1 MKEISDYITGTIDV
15 LRARGELRR
24 YSEIDPG
31 TPTTLFETFMLYC
44 IRRQFEIPKDRI
56 AEHFIPSTLAGV
68 RQLFEAYDDV
78 ADGASALPDI
88 SAIKTHEGLQQ
99 KLQNVIEVI
108 MSAPIQRHQRRQI
121 MGIINQERQL
131 QYSLEQRYGQH
142 TQPLSSAEA
151 ILWREQSGGSFFSL
165 FPRIAGIQLG
175 IDSRSSEPMINAA
188 YLYGANLQLLDDLV
202 DIEEDIGDRRQNAF
216 ISSLLELP
224 NEYQEVQKRIN
235 GSPHTLSFQQLRES
249 APRSLRTIEDARA
262 GYHQRIADEARL
274 PIFDL
279 ICDTRNTPLVMNQ
292 YRLRTSYK

>member
-1 MKEISDYITGTIDV
+1 MKEISDYITGAIDV
-15 LRARGELRR
+15 LRARGDLKH

-44 IRRQFEIPKDRI
+44 IRRQFQVPHDRI

-68 RQLFEAYDDV
+68 RQLFEAYDDI

-88 SAIKTHEGLQQ
+88 SAIKTHEGLQR

-108 MSAPIQRHQRRQI
+108 MSAPIQRWQKQQI
-121 MGIINQERQL
+121 MDIVNQERHL
-131 QYSLEQRYGQH
+131 QYSLEQRYGQRA
-142 TQPLSSAEA
+142 QPLSSAEA
-151 ILWREQSGGSFFSL
+151 ILWREQSGGSFFAL
-165 FPRIAGIQLG
+165 FPRVATIQLG
-175 IDSRSSEPMINAA
+175 IDSRSSEPMVNAA

-202 DIEEDIGDRRQNAF
+202 DVEEDIGDSRQNAF
-216 ISSLLELP
+216 ISNLLGIP
-224 NEYQEVQKRIN
+224 NEYQKVQKCIN
-235 GSPHTLSFQQLRES
+235 GTLHTLSFQQLRES

-279 ICDTRNTPLVMNQ
+279 ICDTRNTSLVMNQ